1 MKNIFNY
8 PTMLF
13 KGVIF
18 LNDMKKMILNPI
30 AKIRD
35 IIKLLIIKT
44 IISII
49 KQIIKLTFLKEK
61 KDYENNLILKQ
72 LNAMVDKEA
81 NTKGISKTITFEIT
95 PDIILKEIII
105 TNDKEILKRIRNIY
119 GNLKNGLRN
128 QIYEYIT
135 ENNFENLGMIFE
147 GVNSIMNT
155 PTELVGLE
163 FINSTV
169 NILEHDPIKKDFK
182 IIVNTKIGLKAV

>member
-81 NTKGISKTITFEIT
+81 NTEGISKTITFEIT